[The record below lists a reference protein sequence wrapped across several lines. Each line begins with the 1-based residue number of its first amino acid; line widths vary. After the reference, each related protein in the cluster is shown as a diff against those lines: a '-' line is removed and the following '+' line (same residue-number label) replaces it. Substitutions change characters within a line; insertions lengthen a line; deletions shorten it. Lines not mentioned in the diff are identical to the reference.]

1 MSSGFGEIFLNFIL
15 ENDYKQYVKGDRSWS
30 PLSLCLFCL
39 FLFGCDFRFH
49 RFYKLSE
56 LFLAFL
62 SCLGIYVLGD
72 AFAIHSRREPPLVEV
87 VIYHSDANL
96 CRACESCPCTAQ
108 ISPLWWFAP
117 SFAHMPWVALV
128 RAFRRLYRLFFGRC
142 EPPLAVA
149 WCL

>member
-1 MSSGFGEIFLNFIL
+1 MNFIL

-62 SCLGIYVLGD
+62 SCLGVHIFRD
-72 AFAIHSRREPPLVEV
+72 ALAVDSWREPPLVEV
-87 VIYHSDANL
+87 VIYHSDASRTGLANL
-96 CRACESCPCTAQ
+96 
-108 ISPLWWFAP
+108 
-117 SFAHMPWVALV
+117 ALV
-128 RAFRRLYRLFFGRC
+128 RLKNRFCGVLLGQGLLTLLGGCSGNGAFVPPISRSMRTAACCCMVSVTWLY
-142 EPPLAVA
+142 
-149 WCL
+149 